1 MIIALN
7 KPYGVLSQFN
17 QNPDYP
23 EQHTLLSLNLP
34 PEMMPV
40 GRLDLDSEGLLL
52 LTDEPGLEEKL
63 LSPENKHR
71 RAYLAQVDGK
81 PEMMKIEQLRA
92 GGLEIRGH
100 TTRRC
105 RVKIL
110 NEEPALSPR
119 EPGIDPVAAAR
130 SCWLHIELTE
140 GKNRQVRRMTAK
152 IGHPTL
158 RLYRI
163 SIGDFELADLA
174 PGEWRVISEKE
185 RSLLFR

>member
-23 EQHTLLSLNLP
+23 DQLTLLSLNLP
-34 PEMMPV
+34 PQMMPV

-63 LSPENKHR
+63 LAPENKHR
-71 RAYLAQVDGK
+71 RAYLAQVEGK
-81 PEMMKIEQLRA
+81 PDMVAIEQLRA

-105 RVKIL
+105 RVKL
-110 NEEPALSPR
+110 LPEAPDLAPR
-119 EPGIDPVAAAR
+119 EPAVDPAAAGR
-130 SCWLHIELTE
+130 SRWLHLELTE

-152 IGHPTL
+152 VGYPTL
-158 RLYRI
+158 RLYRV
-163 SIGDFELADLA
+163 SIGDFQLTDLA